1 VSRRLRKAARK
12 AIRLLASE
20 MGLTAGAVL
29 REEGDRWVRDFMRR
43 ASGRG
48 FDVVIAESDRLP
60 FDCYVNGMKVQC
72 KQRSITKSGT
82 TRLRLRPS
90 RSNRME
96 AYLVGDFDVL
106 AMRFN
111 SQIFIVPADAMRHD
125 NGETLKNEFS
135 PSKYMTYLED
145 WSVLDVEQSARKK
158 IDRQLMLFKSPSL

>member
-1 VSRRLRKAARK
+1 
-12 AIRLLASE
+12 
-20 MGLTAGAVL
+20 
-29 REEGDRWVRDFMRR
+29 
-43 ASGRG
+43 
-48 FDVVIAESDRLP
+48 
-60 FDCYVNGMKVQC
+60 
-72 KQRSITKSGT
+72 
-82 TRLRLRPS
+82 
-90 RSNRME
+90 ME